1 MAEACSMAGIYT
13 VWYLADLVFEE
24 EGRAGALPLVLFL
37 RFGVEDVHS
46 GFSVSGLHCFGYLDN

>member
-1 MAEACSMAGIYT
+1 MAGIYT